1 MLVFFD
7 LWHLHWA
14 PIGVGIENGREINT
28 GKLSAYLSPW
38 KSLNISGLRL
48 RAAHNSFSVSPD
60 AAVLVFMPMYPWVK
74 TPMSHRR
81 HPFQSGDACRATL
94 AYITHKSDSK
104 ATKSNMCP
112 LSWVFAFWLGREEG
126 RLVPRENGE
135 TKTKTYLQV
144 ENVNK
149 RAARQIATLSA
160 YTLSWVESESHSKS
174 SHYLSELKI
183 ACDNRTT
190 ANLYLYLW
198 DCCLSRAL
206 SLALPLLPHHSD
218 SYCVVSASHPHS
230 PGPRES
236 CGAYENRSAGIFHAV
251 LCGFMDFSDFR
262 LFFIAFAL
270 VKEIFWD
277 VWNSVT
283 ANGSVEL
290 LKKSRC
296 KLALLKRN

>member
-1 MLVFFD
+1 MWQRDWRVKTFPSLKYNHNNHKRSNSFLISPYFETSKRISKKNMIILKRRFLRIFVTLDGFFFD

-126 RLVPRENGE
+126 R
-135 TKTKTYLQV
+135 
-144 ENVNK
+144 
-149 RAARQIATLSA
+149 
-160 YTLSWVESESHSKS
+160 
-174 SHYLSELKI
+174 
-183 ACDNRTT
+183 
-190 ANLYLYLW
+190 
-198 DCCLSRAL
+198 
-206 SLALPLLPHHSD
+206 
-218 SYCVVSASHPHS
+218 
-230 PGPRES
+230 
-236 CGAYENRSAGIFHAV
+236 
-251 LCGFMDFSDFR
+251 
-262 LFFIAFAL
+262 
-270 VKEIFWD
+270 
-277 VWNSVT
+277 
-283 ANGSVEL
+283 
-290 LKKSRC
+290 
-296 KLALLKRN
+296 